1 MSILESYLFLK
12 VLSEIWDEAHYS
24 IDILDQT
31 DQWTFSAAEEKT
43 TIKLSLRLSYENIL
57 WICQECGFMT
67 ILLLYTV
74 SYFSENRPLPGSD
87 SHPLFKY
94 ASTRSVFELL
104 LPIHMKTLKRWKYN
118 SIPYRVCVMQQ
129 SRTEKNR
136 TANPHPPKKSRMKPR
151 KSQNAPF
158 YHFWF

>member
-1 MSILESYLFLK
+1 
-12 VLSEIWDEAHYS
+12 
-24 IDILDQT
+24 
-31 DQWTFSAAEEKT
+31 
-43 TIKLSLRLSYENIL
+43 
-57 WICQECGFMT
+57 MT

-104 LPIHMKTLKRWKYN
+104 LLIHMKTLKRWKYN

-136 TANPHPPKKSRMKPR
+136 TANPHPPQKIKDEAAQKPKRAILSFLIRGEMGAGGGGLNFPSVLSKIVVARWCMTSLDSKNSVFDHPHVNKRMTILKI
-151 KSQNAPF
+151 SSC
-158 YHFWF
+158 